1 MSYEAGGGDYGYGG
15 SWGGADGLGGFT
27 GGGGGSS
34 AWGDMMGTNYDFT
47 TGLNE
52 WGGYVGGGAYGTGL
66 DYGIGNHS
74 SNEAVDAYMASL
86 PQGEVDRMSRA
97 SINVPDWQ
105 TSYFNRQNA
114 PAPVAAT
121 TGLDFGIDQG
131 TTAADLGNLNI
142 GDYSADYG
150 QNLGNIGQD
159 VSTMSGVLGESAETS
174 VPFQGMQD
182 LHNANVSEKAKE
194 MGLKGIKYGLIPGLL
209 SYLYGAAKEQTSGEL
224 AEMNAAFNAIDT
236 GPADWGE
243 GGGGGHG
250 GYTPNYNV
258 YGGNIPGSTTGLSQG
273 YGAAGGVGGAGTTPL
288 DQSATATAITQNFQ
302 THLTSQEID
311 MFQRLEDSMIK
322 NSMLNVEENADK
334 MFQSEIAR
342 MADAGVLQGDLGVRG
357 MEAVADDV
365 NKYVA
370 NANVQIRGQILQE
383 KLDYMH
389 NKGLLSLDQY
399 KTETARL
406 LSEKGLALQS
416 EGLDVQRVRYTTGG
430 ITGKCSI
437 TTVGRKQ

>member
-1 MSYEAGGGDYGYGG
+1 MS
-15 SWGGADGLGGFT
+15 
-27 GGGGGSS
+27 
-34 AWGDMMGTNYDFT
+34 
-47 TGLNE
+47 
-52 WGGYVGGGAYGTGL
+52 
-66 DYGIGNHS
+66 
-74 SNEAVDAYMASL
+74 
-86 PQGEVDRMSRA
+86 P
-97 SINVPDWQ
+97 
-105 TSYFNRQNA
+105 
-114 PAPVAAT
+114 
-121 TGLDFGIDQG
+121 
-131 TTAADLGNLNI
+131 
-142 GDYSADYG
+142 
-150 QNLGNIGQD
+150 
-159 VSTMSGVLGESAETS
+159 
-174 VPFQGMQD
+174 
-182 LHNANVSEKAKE
+182 EKQRKWE
-194 MGLKGIKYGLIPGLL
+194 KKGIKFGLIPGLL
-209 SYLYGAAKEQTSGEL
+209 SYIYGGAKEQMSGEL
-224 AEMNAAFNAIDT
+224 AEMNAAFNTADT
-236 GPADWGE
+236 DAADWGK

-258 YGGNIPGSTTGLSQG
+258 YGGNITTGLSQG
-273 YGAAGGVGGAGTTPL
+273 YGAAGGVGGTGGTGGAGTTAL

-399 KTETARL
+399 KTETAKL
-406 LSEKGLALQS
+406 LSEKGLAIQS
-416 EGLDVQRVRYTTGG
+416 EGLDVQRYAIQQGASQANTALQQAGESSKWGALGSVVDTTAG
-430 ITGKCSI
+430 IIGSKWLL
-437 TTVGRKQ
+437 G